1 MSVNFQDEAE
11 VKQYLDN
18 IGIEYRFGCYSEKKP
33 DGMEFNNIVD
43 DRITKIKFI
52 VLCAF
57 HLHFVLYTFSLSF
70 AW

>member
-33 DGMEFNNIVD
+33 DG
-43 DRITKIKFI
+43 T
-52 VLCAF
+52 
-57 HLHFVLYTFSLSF
+57 YF
-70 AW
+70 ARAKH

>member
-33 DGMEFNNIVD
+33 DGIQ
-43 DRITKIKFI
+43 T
-52 VLCAF
+52 F
-57 HLHFVLYTFSLSF
+57 HFESLSVIDLNDCEISIF
-70 AW
+70 YV

>member
-33 DGMEFNNIVD
+33 DGI
-43 DRITKIKFI
+43 RIE
-52 VLCAF
+52 L
-57 HLHFVLYTFSLSF
+57 LLLL
-70 AW
+70 